1 MFSSDNLIVKIPHSA
16 NHLGASAAVTEPTLP
31 ADQSSMIWIY
41 LLEIYNSLDLSNKL
55 ELTMKMEDTLVWT
68 E

>member
-1 MFSSDNLIVKIPHSA
+1 MFPSDNFIVKIPHSA

-41 LLEIYNSLDLSNKL
+41 LLQIQFRPTQQTRTF
-55 ELTMKMEDTLVWT
+55 TMKIEDTLVWT